1 MGLINAGIAGV
12 GIYLPKYVLTNAR
25 LEEMVDTT
33 NEWIIARSG
42 IRERRIASS
51 DQATSDLAV
60 VAAERALAD
69 AGIGPEEVE
78 LLIVATNTPDMF
90 FPATA
95 CLVQHRIGA
104 KNAAAFDLA
113 AGCTGFIYAA
123 AVGSQFITAGSYRT
137 VLIVGAECLSRI
149 TNWEDRRTCVLF
161 GDAAGAVVLRP
172 VQKGSGILSFKLMSD
187 GSGGSILINP
197 AGGSRQPATRET
209 VDRKLHYIQMN
220 GREVF
225 KFAVRIIGKISEE
238 VLASAGL
245 KKSDISI
252 LVPHQANIRIIES
265 AAKRLNLP
273 VEKVLINVDRYGN
286 TSTASIPL
294 ALKEALDGG
303 RVSKGDVVLMVAFGA
318 GLTWG
323 AMVLKW

>member
-1 MGLINAGIAGV
+1 MGLINAGIAGI
-12 GIYLPKYVLTNAR
+12 GIYAPENILTNAR
-25 LEEMVDTT
+25 LERMVDTT
-33 NEWIIARSG
+33 DEWIVARSG
-42 IRERRIASS
+42 IRERRIASP

-69 AGIGPEEVE
+69 AGIKPEEVE
-78 LLIVATNTPDMF
+78 LLITATNTPDMS

-95 CLVQHRIGA
+95 CLVQHRLGA

-113 AGCTGFIYAA
+113 AGCTGFIYAV
-123 AVGSQFITAGSYRT
+123 AVGSQFITSGSYRT
-137 VLIVGAECLSRI
+137 VLVVGAECLSRV

-172 VQKGSGILSFKLMSD
+172 VQKGSGILSFKLRSD
-187 GSGGSILINP
+187 GSGASYLMKP

-209 VDRKLHYIQMN
+209 VDKKLHYIHMN

-225 KFAVRIIGKISEE
+225 KFAVKVIGKISEE
-238 VLASAGL
+238 VLAAAGL
-245 KKSDISI
+245 KKSDIDI
-252 LVPHQANIRIIES
+252 LIPHQANIRIIES
-265 AAKRLNLP
+265 AARRLGLP
-273 VEKVLINVDRYGN
+273 MEKVLINVDRYGN

-294 ALKEALDGG
+294 ALKEAVDCG
-303 RVSKGDVVLMVAFGA
+303 RVKKGDVIFLVGFGA

-323 AMVLKW
+323 AMAARL